1 MQTVIQTF
9 PNWIT
14 DGCIFTKL
22 NELDVPWKQ
31 DITPLNLD
39 YDYIGHSGNKYI
51 TPLVS
56 YLIENNKLDDII
68 TILYQKNI
76 RNWNKL
82 YETLKF
88 EYNPIHNYDG
98 DESETITITDK
109 GTVDSTGTNKT
120 TDSISLISTDQDENN
135 TFSNDKV
142 FGFNSPNTQGVDNNS
157 SNSST
162 TNRTSSSSDTSTTSD
177 NNNTNK
183 STTDMTHTEQRTLT
197 KGGNLGVTSTQSM
210 IVQERDLW
218 LWNYFEQIFSDIDKT
233 LTLLIY

>member
-22 NELDVPWKQ
+22 NNLDVPWKQ
-31 DITPLNLD
+31 DISALNLD

-56 YLIENNKLDDII
+56 YLIENDKLDDII

-76 RNWNKL
+76 KNWNKL
-82 YETLKF
+82 YETLSF
-88 EYNPIHNYDG
+88 DYNPIHNYDG
-98 DESETITITDK
+98 DETETITITDK
-109 GTVDSTGTNKT
+109 GTVDTTGTNKT
-120 TDSISLISTDQDENN
+120 VDTSTIQDTGTVTNNGSNNDS
-135 TFSNDKV
+135 V
-142 FGFNSPNTQGVDNNS
+142 YGFNSTNAVNDKDSTVNNTTTNNLSTTNNS
-157 SNSST
+157 S
-162 TNRTSSSSDTSTTSD
+162 SD

-210 IVQERDLW
+210 IQQERDLW
-218 LWNYFEQIFSDIDKT
+218 LWNYFEQVFSDIDKT

>member
-22 NELDVPWKQ
+22 NNLDVPWKQ
-31 DITPLNLD
+31 DITPLKLD
-39 YDYIGHSGNKYI
+39 YDYIGRSGNKYI

-56 YLIENNKLDDII
+56 YLIENDKLDDII
-68 TILYQKNI
+68 NILYQKNI
-76 RNWNKL
+76 KNWNKL
-82 YETLKF
+82 YETLSF
-88 EYNPIHNYDG
+88 DYNPIHNYDG
-98 DESETITITDK
+98 DETETITITDK
-109 GTVDSTGTNKT
+109 GTVDTTGTNKT
-120 TDSISLISTDQDENN
+120 VDTSTIQDTGTVTNNGSNNDS
-135 TFSNDKV
+135 V
-142 FGFNSPNTQGVDNNS
+142 FGFNSSSAVNDKNSTVNNTTTNNLSTTNNS
-157 SNSST
+157 S
-162 TNRTSSSSDTSTTSD
+162 SD

-210 IVQERDLW
+210 IQQERDLW
-218 LWNYFEQIFSDIDKT
+218 LWNYFEQVFSDIDKT

>member
-22 NELDVPWKQ
+22 NNLDVPWKQ

-39 YDYIGHSGNKYI
+39 YDYIGRSGNKYV

-56 YLIENNKLDDII
+56 YLIENDKLDDII

-76 RNWNKL
+76 KNWNKL
-82 YETLKF
+82 YETLSF
-88 EYNPIHNYDG
+88 DYNPIHNYDG
-98 DESETITITDK
+98 DETETITITDR
-109 GTVDSTGTNKT
+109 GTVDTTGTNKT
-120 TDSISLISTDQDENN
+120 VDTSTIKDTGTVTNN
-135 TFSNDKV
+135 GSNNDRV
-142 FGFNSPNTQGVDNNS
+142 YGFNSSSAVNDKNSTVNNTTTNNISTTNNS
-157 SNSST
+157 S
-162 TNRTSSSSDTSTTSD
+162 SD

-183 STTDMTHTEQRTLT
+183 STTDMSHTEQRTLT

-210 IVQERDLW
+210 IQQERDLW
-218 LWNYFEQIFSDIDKT
+218 LWNYFEQVFSDIDKT